1 MSPDPRSFVLETKLC
16 VVHFSHHAKMRDD
29 GVFPDDLQAAIGNC
43 ADWTLSCCALTP
55 GHTMGLPGDVGVIF
69 EIDNPKQIVSVCS
82 DDSGSSQTEDGSDQS
97 FGSEPS
103 LSALNASLDVACG
116 RYNEWRVIGA
126 KVSGIYVENTNSIQ
140 AKRKVTFEVSGV
152 QVEDIVAGP
161 VNLESVKNS
170 FPNLSVFTFQNGCL
184 VEI

>member
-1 MSPDPRSFVLETKLC
+1 
-16 VVHFSHHAKMRDD
+16 
-29 GVFPDDLQAAIGNC
+29 
-43 ADWTLSCCALTP
+43 
-55 GHTMGLPGDVGVIF
+55 MGLPGDVGVLL
-69 EIDNPKQIVSVCS
+69 EIDDPKQIVSVCS

-97 FGSEPS
+97 LGSEPS
-103 LSALNASLDVACG
+103 LSALNDSLDVVCG

-126 KVSGIYVENTNSIQ
+126 KVSGIYVENTNSMH

-152 QVEDIVAGP
+152 LYEDIAAES
-161 VNLESVKNS
+161 VNLESVKNN